1 VLSAVLTDV
10 DGTITDHR
18 RRINTRAIETI
29 RVLVDRGIDVVLAS
43 GNTVCF
49 MDAVCRMVGT
59 SGNFIAEN
67 GGVYRIGFGNDP
79 VVLGDQS
86 VSLAA
91 LEILEDHYR
100 KKGITL
106 ERYSFKYRFTDVA
119 FAKTVPT
126 DEVREVL
133 KDYPVRVLDTVFA
146 LHLQEEG
153 MNKGVGFL
161 ALAKDLGI
169 PASEFL
175 AVGDAMNDAEILSY
189 AGVGVAVANAPQ
201 GLKEAATMV
210 TEKKNGEGFV
220 EAVERFFP
228 ISAKDSDQRQ

>member
-29 RVLVDRGIDVVLAS
+29 RVLVNRGIEVVLAS
-43 GNTVCF
+43 GNTACF

-67 GGVYRIGFGNDP
+67 GGVYRIGFGNEP
-79 VVLGDQS
+79 VVIGDRS
-86 VSLAA
+86 PSLVA
-91 LEILEDHYR
+91 LEILEEYYR

-106 ERYSFKYRFTDVA
+106 ERYSFNYRFADVA

-126 DEVREVL
+126 EEVHAVL
-133 KDYPVRVLDTVFA
+133 KEYPVKVLDTGFA
-146 LHLQEEG
+146 LHIQEEG

-175 AVGDAMNDAEILSY
+175 AVGDAMNDAEMLSH
-189 AGVGVAVANAPQ
+189 AGVGVAVANAQ
-201 GLKEAATMV
+201 KGLKETATMV
-210 TEKKNGEGFV
+210 TERKNGDGFV

-228 ISAKDSDQRQ
+228 ISVKDNDQQR